1 MKRTNNLLLISVAQR
16 FKEIRLKRELTQE
29 KVTFDTGINIGLIEV
44 GKTNISIVTLI
55 TLCNYY
61 NISLEDF
68 VKGIEYDKE

>member
-1 MKRTNNLLLISVAQR
+1 M
-16 FKEIRLKRELTQE
+16 TQE